1 MEFTQRGA
9 QAQPPQHTNHVGNV
23 AVNSGEPAKKSK
35 GRDKLGFGK
44 WLRIASVVLLF
55 SVTILVI
62 AIASLLYFGNGDE
75 SKYVDTSKFQAVDL
89 DIGGS
94 SSGDQIYFGHI
105 TSLNDKYLVLEDIYY
120 IVPSATSSSSSSSSS
135 TNNYTL
141 VKLGCELHAPYD
153 QMIINR
159 DHVIFWE
166 NLKSTGTVATKI
178 AQYVQQNPNGPNCAT
193 DSASSTP
200 AASSSSAAT
209 STQNSTT
216 AKP

>member
-9 QAQPPQHTNHVGNV
+9 QAQPSQHTNHVGNV
-23 AVNSGEPAKKSK
+23 AVTSGGDSGKKSRRHD
-35 GRDKLGFGK
+35 GYGVGK

-55 SVTILVI
+55 GVTILVI
-62 AIASLLYFGNGDE
+62 AIASLLYFGNGNE
-75 SKYVDTSKFQAVDL
+75 SKFINTSKFQAVDL

-105 TSLNDKYLVLEDIYY
+105 TQLNDKFLVLEDIYY
-120 IVPSATSSSSSSSSS
+120 IVPSSTGSSSS
-135 TNNYTL
+135 TASNNYTL

-153 QMIINR
+153 QMVINR

-178 AQYVQQNPNGPNCAT
+178 AQYVQQNPNGPNCST
-193 DSASSTP
+193 SSAGS

-209 STQNSTT
+209 STQPATTPSTT
-216 AKP
+216 KP